1 MSYLAISV
9 SFKGNYRERNYA
21 EMFVDIDK
29 YITNHENAFVWKGTA
44 YISDIQKVL
53 QRFLGEERTK
63 RALKIFNLKYNIDK
77 ISPQPM
83 PDL

>member
-9 SFKGNYRERNYA
+9 SFKGYRERNYA

-29 YITNHENAFVWKGTA
+29 YITNHDAFVWKGTA

-53 QRFLGEERTK
+53 QRFLGEENK
-63 RALKIFNLKYNIDK
+63 RALKIFNLQYR
-77 ISPQPM
+77 
-83 PDL
+83 